1 MDPRKSIAVLLAGTA
16 LTALPAGAQ
25 DVGTTTAVNPLSQ
38 GTLPGANLVALTV
51 GARVVHKERIQ
62 TTPSGTVQLL
72 FLDKSTLSIG
82 PNTNMLIDEYVFDP
96 KAHTG
101 HMVMNLAE
109 GALRFVGGL
118 LSHQGEALVATPAA
132 AIGIR
137 GGTATVSHHRR
148 KGTRVINH
156 YGILTIRNGCGTI
169 IIRRPGFAVWIPD
182 WNTCPEEP
190 QRVTEAEIAQ
200 YLRMLTSGPGQNG
213 GVAGL
218 NNVPITG
225 FGIGGLQGTIG
236 PNTPSV
242 PNGTGESNAFQLII
256 QATQHATGRGQ
267 PPLSPPPLS
276 PPPLSPPLVS
286 SPPVSPPPSPPPVS
300 PPPPPPPRSPPIIP

>member
-25 DVGTTTAVNPLSQ
+25 DVGTATAVNLLSQ

-51 GARVVHKERIQ
+51 GARIVHKERIQ

-109 GALRFVGGL
+109 GALRIVGGL

-137 GGTATVSHHRR
+137 GGTATISHHRR

-236 PNTPSV
+236 PNTPPV

-276 PPPLSPPLVS
+276 PPPLLSP
-286 SPPVSPPPSPPPVS
+286 PPVSPPPSPPPVS

>member
-25 DVGTTTAVNPLSQ
+25 DVGTATAVNPLSQ

-51 GARVVHKERIQ
+51 GARIVHKERIQ

-96 KAHTG
+96 RAHTG

-109 GALRFVGGL
+109 GALRLVGGL

-276 PPPLSPPLVS
+276 PPPVS